1 MAALASKS
9 GEISR
14 LAEPRGSVAMPA
26 ALLLAVGPKLGW
38 TAEVTITTTLAAMR
52 QNRVVLNMP
61 EGSVRRAP
69 KCLIYRA

>member
-1 MAALASKS
+1 MLAMAALASKS

-38 TAEVTITTTLAAMR
+38 TAEVTITKFTRGPGSHHAA
-52 QNRVVLNMP
+52 L
-61 EGSVRRAP
+61 
-69 KCLIYRA
+69 